1 MKAKKTDVSHKLK
14 VARGQ
19 LDGILKMVDENRYC
33 VDISNQLLA
42 TQALLKSANQEIMQ
56 AHIRSCVAEALQTDK
71 PNPKLEEALSLLEKC
86 LISIRLNELQE
97 AFGLIGKICLHYDE
111 HIFPMREKC
120 AWGNGHHGSR
130 I

>member
-1 MKAKKTDVSHKLK
+1 
-14 VARGQ
+14 
-19 LDGILKMVDENRYC
+19 MVDENRYC

-86 LISIRLNELQE
+86 LISIRLN
-97 AFGLIGKICLHYDE
+97 
-111 HIFPMREKC
+111 
-120 AWGNGHHGSR
+120 NSR
-130 I
+130 KLLFS